1 MPSFEGTNDDA
12 NAHECDP
19 EGISQR
25 ISSGKLQGFVRANA
39 EDNHC
44 GKCEAKVGEEI
55 AERSLYQS

>member
-1 MPSFEGTNDDA
+1 MPRFECPDDYGHA
-12 NAHECDP
+12 KKGDP

-44 GKCEAKVGEEI
+44 GKCEAKVGEEN